1 LLLRSLQGWSSKQ
14 HAGPLLLV
22 ALSIPLILY
31 GLDRYSLVNGDEA
44 VYHGIAE
51 GMVASG
57 DWLQLDFRS
66 EHRVYDTVMNAP
78 LQYWAR
84 AALISLFGSSLWTAR
99 ILSALFAVASVLLT
113 ERVGRR
119 LWGPGAGLLAG
130 LVQLTTLQFVFL
142 HSARTGELEP
152 MLAFFLTL
160 VAWMFLRTVDE
171 GRSWLPHHLCLA
183 ILANLKLPIALIPLA
198 AELLCFALHPAARR
212 RLRSWGLL
220 GVALLPIGLGWH
232 AYQIVVL
239 GDAFWQTL
247 ATMTSQASG
256 SIAAGPT
263 GGPLANA
270 VFYVSVLWFGAFPWS
285 LVYPIALLRLATAS
299 RSFAEWSLAL
309 YGVSVFAFFLMV
321 SKHAPWY
328 LVPAFPFLSLA
339 VGRWLSDLC
348 RGAVGS
354 WDALAAPAVLA
365 LVVWT
370 RDGGMGYDPFALPAI
385 RVPMPMSWRTLGV
398 FGPALGIPLAA
409 LALAGLAWMA
419 RARGLSASSLGRGF
433 TVVLLGWGL
442 LRVSLPLAQL
452 EHRSDLA
459 QLSEDLERRRAE
471 GIRIDFPIEL
481 PLGSLPL
488 ARYYFAEHFRIG
500 LAPGDAERPA
510 ATLRLL
516 GLRR

>member
-1 LLLRSLQGWSSKQ
+1 
-14 HAGPLLLV
+14 V

-31 GLDRYSLVNGDEA
+31 GLGRYSLVNGDEA

-51 GMVASG
+51 GMVVSG
-57 DWLQLDFRS
+57 DWLRLEFRS

-84 AALISLFGSSLWTAR
+84 ACLISLFGSSLWTAR

-160 VAWMFLRTVDE
+160 VAWLFVRTVDG
-171 GRSWLPHHLCLA
+171 GRSWVIHHLCLA
-183 ILANLKLPIALIPLA
+183 VLANIKLPVALIPLA
-198 AELLCFALHPAARR
+198 VELLCFVLHPAARE
-212 RLRSWGLL
+212 RLRSWAIL

-256 SIAAGPT
+256 SIAIGPT
-263 GGPLANA
+263 GGPVSNA
-270 VFYVSVLWFGAFPWS
+270 AFYVSVLWFGAFPWS
-285 LVYPIALLRLATAS
+285 LLYPMGLARLMTAS
-299 RSFAEWSLAL
+299 GSWAARSLAW
-309 YGVSVFAFFLMV
+309 YGLAVLVFFVAV

-328 LVPAFPFLSLA
+328 IIPAFPFLSLA
-339 VGRWLSDLC
+339 VGKWLSDLC
-348 RGAVGS
+348 RGAIGS
-354 WDALAAPAVLA
+354 WEALVAPAALALA
-365 LVVWT
+365 VWT
-370 RDGGMGYDPFALPAI
+370 RDGGMAYDPFALPAI
-385 RVPMPMSWRTLGV
+385 RVPMSMSWRGV
-398 FGPALGIPLAA
+398 GALGPALGIPLAA
-409 LALAGLAWMA
+409 VALGGLAWAA
-419 RARGLSASSLGRGF
+419 RARGLSVSALGRAF
-433 TVVLLGWGL
+433 TVVFLGWGL
-442 LRVSLPLAQL
+442 LRVSLPLSEL
-452 EHRSDLA
+452 EHHSDLA
-459 QLSEDLERRRAE
+459 ELSEDLERRRAE
-471 GIRIDFPIEL
+471 GARIDFPIEL
-481 PLGSLPL
+481 PGGSLPL
-488 ARYYFAEHFRIG
+488 ARYYFADDYRIG
-500 LAPGDAERPA
+500 LAPGEADRPA

-516 GLRR
+516 GLRP

>member
-1 LLLRSLQGWSSKQ
+1 MPLRSLQGWSTKR

-31 GLDRYSLVNGDEA
+31 GLGRYSLINGDEA

-51 GMVASG
+51 GMAASG
-57 DWLQLDFRS
+57 DWLRLEFRS
-66 EHRVYDTVMNAP
+66 QPRVYDTVMNAP

-130 LVQLTTLQFVFL
+130 LVQLTTLQFIFL

-160 VAWMFLRTVDE
+160 VAWLFVRTVDD

-183 ILANLKLPIALIPLA
+183 ILANIKLPIALIPLA
-198 AELLCFALHPAARR
+198 AELLLFVLHPAARD

-247 ATMTSQASG
+247 TTMSGQASG
-256 SIAAGPT
+256 SIAAGPA
-263 GGPLANA
+263 GGPLSNA
-270 VFYVSVLWFGAFPWS
+270 AFYVSVLWFGAFPWS
-285 LVYPIALLRLATAS
+285 LVYPVALVRLATAS
-299 RSFAEWSLAL
+299 RSWTEWSMAL
-309 YGVSVFAFFLMV
+309 YGLALFAFYLAV

-339 VGRWLSDLC
+339 VGKWLWDLC

-354 WDALAAPAVLA
+354 WDAWAVAAVLA
-365 LVVWT
+365 LAVWT
-370 RDGGMGYDPFALPAI
+370 RDGGLGYDPFALPAI
-385 RVPMPMSWRTLGV
+385 RVPMPMSWQRIGAL
-398 FGPALGIPLAA
+398 GPALGIPLTAMA
-409 LALAGLAWMA
+409 LGGLMWAA
-419 RARGLSASSLGRGF
+419 RARGLSTSVLGRGF
-433 TVVLLGWGL
+433 TVVLLGWGM
-442 LRVSLPLAQL
+442 LRVALPLSEL

-471 GIRIDFPIEL
+471 GGRIDFPIEL
-481 PLGSLPL
+481 PSGSLPL
-488 ARYYFAEHFRIG
+488 ARYYFADDFRIA
-500 LAPGDAERPA
+500 LAPGDADHPA